1 MNENER
7 MEDMTLDSMREDIIA
22 RYSEGADG
30 NAEADAE
37 VVTEG
42 GNEGTEDTAAEGE
55 AVTAEEQVVTQPTE
69 GQAATQPAAP
79 SFEEAMQFAA
89 MRDEN
94 ARLTAEVQ
102 TLRQQMAEAQAAAES
117 ATRQNAVAA
126 NTALSE
132 VASSTQM
139 PTLNMDEL
147 MYASEEERQAALNNY
162 NRQLIEIAARQATA
176 DMLGKISPLMKQYD
190 TAVAKEQMDSAM
202 NELAALEGFGDVRDH
217 SDRIRQISERPEFAN
232 MPMSQRM
239 TLAALVEKG
248 MRASQPVPA
257 QPAPDINTQADAI
270 LANPELMKA
279 LTQKQAIAAKAAS
292 GNVPTHTAGGSFGN
306 AAFVTKEAP
315 KSFDEIRAKY
325 GVI

>member
-37 VVTEG
+37 VVAEG
-42 GNEGTEDTAAEGE
+42 GNEGAEGTAAEGE
-55 AVTAEEQVVTQPTE
+55 VVTAEEQAVTQPTE

-102 TLRQQMAEAQAAAES
+102 NLRQQMAEAQAVAQ
-117 ATRQNAVAA
+117 QNAVAA
-126 NTALSE
+126 NTAVSE
-132 VASSTQM
+132 VSSGTGL

-202 NELAALEGFGDVRDH
+202 NELAAIEGLGDIKDH
-217 SDRIRQISERPEFAN
+217 SDAIYNISREFGD
-232 MPMSQRM
+232 MPMSKRM

-248 MRASQPVPA
+248 LRASQPVPA
-257 QPAPDINTQADAI
+257 QPAPDINSQADAI

-279 LTQKQAIAAKAAS
+279 LTQKQAMAAKAANE
-292 GNVPTHTAGGSFGN
+292 NVPTHTAGGGFSN
-306 AAFVTKEAP
+306 AAFVKSERPATIEEAR
-315 KSFDEIRAKY
+315 EKY
-325 GVI
+325 KAY

>member
-37 VVTEG
+37 ALTEG
-42 GNEGTEDTAAEGE
+42 GAEGAEGAEGTAAEGE
-55 AVTAEEQVVTQPTE
+55 VVDAE
-69 GQAATQPAAP
+69 GQAVEQSAEAQAPAQAAP

-102 TLRQQMAEAQAAAES
+102 TLRQQMAEAQAVAQ
-117 ATRQNAVAA
+117 QNAVAA
-126 NTALSE
+126 NTAVSE
-132 VASSTQM
+132 VSSGTGL

-232 MPMSQRM
+232 MPMSQSM

-292 GNVPTHTAGGSFGN
+292 GNVPTHTAGGGFSN
-306 AAFVTKEAP
+306 AAFVKSERPATIEEAR
-315 KSFDEIRAKY
+315 EKY
-325 GVI
+325 NAY

>member
-42 GNEGTEDTAAEGE
+42 GNEGAEGTAAEGE
-55 AVTAEEQVVTQPTE
+55 AVAAEEQVATQPAE

-94 ARLTAEVQ
+94 AKLAAEVQ
-102 TLRQQMAEAQAAAES
+102 TLRHQMAEAQAVAQ
-117 ATRQNAVAA
+117 QNAVAA
-126 NTALSE
+126 NTAVSE
-132 VASSTQM
+132 VSSGTGL

-257 QPAPDINTQADAI
+257 QPAPDINAQADAV

-279 LTQKQAIAAKAAS
+279 LTQKQAMAAKAAS
-292 GNVPTHTAGGSFGN
+292 GNVPTHTAGGGFSN
-306 AAFVTKEAP
+306 AAFVKSERPATIEEAR
-315 KSFDEIRAKY
+315 EKY
-325 GVI
+325 NAY

>member
-42 GNEGTEDTAAEGE
+42 GNEGAEGTVAEGE
-55 AVTAEEQVVTQPTE
+55 VVTAEEQVATQPAE
-69 GQAATQPAAP
+69 VQAATQPAAP
-79 SFEEAMQFAA
+79 SFEETMQFAA

-102 TLRQQMAEAQAAAES
+102 TLRQQMAEAQAVAQ
-117 ATRQNAVAA
+117 QNAVAA
-126 NTALSE
+126 NTAVSE
-132 VASSTQM
+132 VASNTQM

-147 MYASEEERQAALNNY
+147 MYASEEERQTALNNY

-248 MRASQPVPA
+248 MRASAPQPAPE
-257 QPAPDINTQADAI
+257 APDINSQADAI

-292 GNVPTHTAGGSFGN
+292 GNVPTHTAGGGFSN
-306 AAFVTKEAP
+306 AAFVKSERPATIEEAR
-315 KSFDEIRAKY
+315 EKY
-325 GVI
+325 NAY

>member
-42 GNEGTEDTAAEGE
+42 GNEGAEGTAAEGE
-55 AVTAEEQVVTQPTE
+55 AVAAEEQVATQPAE

-94 ARLTAEVQ
+94 AKLAAEVQ
-102 TLRQQMAEAQAAAES
+102 TLRQQMAEAQAMAQ
-117 ATRQNAVAA
+117 QNAVAA
-126 NTALSE
+126 NTVVSE
-132 VASSTQM
+132 IAEGNVR
-139 PTLNMDEL
+139 PTLDYDEML
-147 MYASEEERQAALNNY
+147 MASDEERERMRNEHEEALIRYAAN
-162 NRQLIEIAARQATA
+162 QATA
-176 DMLGKISPLMKQYD
+176 EMLGKISPLMKQYD
-190 TAVAKEQMDSAM
+190 AAVAKEQMDSAM
-202 NELAALEGFGDVRDH
+202 NELAAIEGLGDIKDH
-217 SDRIRQISERPEFAN
+217 SDAIYNISREFGD
-232 MPMSQRM
+232 MPMSKRM

-248 MRASQPVPA
+248 LRASQPVPA
-257 QPAPDINTQADAI
+257 QPAPDINAQADAV

-279 LTQKQAIAAKAAS
+279 LTQKQAMAAKAAS
-292 GNVPTHTAGGSFGN
+292 GNVPTHTAGGGFSN
-306 AAFVTKEAP
+306 AAFVKSERPATIEEAR
-315 KSFDEIRAKY
+315 EKY
-325 GVI
+325 NAY

>member
-42 GNEGTEDTAAEGE
+42 GAEDAEGAESTAAEGE
-55 AVTAEEQVVTQPTE
+55 AVAAEGQATEQPTE
-69 GQAATQPAAP
+69 GQAVTQPAAP
-79 SFEEAMQFAA
+79 SFEETMQFAA

-94 ARLTAEVQ
+94 ARLAAEVQ
-102 TLRQQMAEAQAAAES
+102 TLRQQMAEAKAVAQ
-117 ATRQNAVAA
+117 QNAVAA
-126 NTALSE
+126 NTAVSE
-132 VASSTQM
+132 IAEGNVRPKLDYDEMLMAS
-139 PTLNMDEL
+139 D
-147 MYASEEERQAALNNY
+147 EERERMRNEHEEALIRYAAK
-162 NRQLIEIAARQATA
+162 QATA
-176 DMLGKISPLMKQYD
+176 EMLGKISPLMKQYD

-257 QPAPDINTQADAI
+257 QPAPDINAQADAI

-279 LTQKQAIAAKAAS
+279 LTQKQAMAAKATNE
-292 GNVPTHTAGGSFGN
+292 NVPTHIAGGSFGN
-306 AAFVTKEAP
+306 AAFKTSKRPATMEEIIKE
-315 KSFDEIRAKY
+315 EGGY
-325 GVI
+325 Y

>member
-37 VVTEG
+37 IVTEG
-42 GNEGTEDTAAEGE
+42 GNEGAKDTAAEGE
-55 AVTAEEQVVTQPTE
+55 VVTAEEQVVTQPTE

-94 ARLTAEVQ
+94 AKLIAELQ
-102 TLRQQMAEAQAAAES
+102 TLRQQMAEAQAMEQ
-117 ATRQNAVAA
+117 QNAVAA
-126 NTALSE
+126 NTAVSE
-132 VASSTQM
+132 IAEGNVRPKLDYDEMLMAS
-139 PTLNMDEL
+139 D
-147 MYASEEERQAALNNY
+147 EERERMRDEHEEALIRYAAK
-162 NRQLIEIAARQATA
+162 QATA
-176 DMLGKISPLMKQYD
+176 EILGKISPLMKQYD

-202 NELAALEGFGDVRDH
+202 NELAAIEGLGDIKDH
-217 SDRIRQISERPEFAN
+217 SDAIYNISREFGD
-232 MPMSQRM
+232 MPMSKRM

-248 MRASQPVPA
+248 LRASQPVPA

-279 LTQKQAIAAKAAS
+279 LTQKQAMAAKAAG
-292 GNVPTHTAGGSFGN
+292 GNVPMHTAGGGFSN
-306 AAFVTKEAP
+306 AAFVKSERPATIEEAR
-315 KSFDEIRAKY
+315 EKY
-325 GVI
+325 NAY

>member
-42 GNEGTEDTAAEGE
+42 GAEGAEGAEGTAAEGDV
-55 AVTAEEQVVTQPTE
+55 VTAEGQAVEQPTE
-69 GQAATQPAAP
+69 GQAVTQPAAP
-79 SFEEAMQFAA
+79 SFEETMQFAA

-102 TLRQQMAEAQAAAES
+102 TLRQQMAEAQAVAQ
-117 ATRQNAVAA
+117 QNAVAA
-126 NTALSE
+126 NTVVSE
-132 VASSTQM
+132 IAEGNVRPKLDYDEMLMAS
-139 PTLNMDEL
+139 D
-147 MYASEEERQAALNNY
+147 EERERMRNEHEEALIRYAAK
-162 NRQLIEIAARQATA
+162 QATA
-176 DMLGKISPLMKQYD
+176 EMLGKISPLMKQYD

-202 NELAALEGFGDVRDH
+202 NELAAIEGLGDIKDH
-217 SDRIRQISERPEFAN
+217 SDAIYNISREFGD
-232 MPMSQRM
+232 MPMSKRM

-248 MRASQPVPA
+248 LRASQPVPA
-257 QPAPDINTQADAI
+257 QPAPDINSQADAI

-279 LTQKQAIAAKAAS
+279 LTQKQAMAAKATNE
-292 GNVPTHTAGGSFGN
+292 NVPTHIAGGSFGN